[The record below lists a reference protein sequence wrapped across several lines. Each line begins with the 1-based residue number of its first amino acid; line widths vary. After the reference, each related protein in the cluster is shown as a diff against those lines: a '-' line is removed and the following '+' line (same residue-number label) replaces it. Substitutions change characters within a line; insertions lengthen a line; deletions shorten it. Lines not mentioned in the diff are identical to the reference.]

1 MRTRTRLLRSKPGT
15 RPALAALVLAFV
27 LVGLTGCAGWTAY
40 KEGLDRYEAGELEH
54 GVRLLATATEQA
66 PGNTEFRRSYMT
78 RRDAAIN
85 SLHSRALTNLEANL
99 PDAARGDFESILRL
113 DPKNSRAIAGLE
125 RVQSWQRHTR
135 QLAAAEAHLAKKE
148 LDPAQDLINAVLR
161 EDPQDRRA
169 LALGRTLHAE
179 RKSAATQIDRTT
191 PKLKAAYRKP
201 VSLAFRDASLT
212 QVFESLKL
220 ASGINFMFDRD
231 VKADTRLTISV
242 SNKPLEDVIRV
253 ILAGQRLATRV
264 LDEDTLLVYPNT
276 PEKMRDYQE
285 LVIRTFYLG
294 NADATKIVNLARNVI
309 KVRDVYV
316 DEKLNLLVM
325 RDTAEVVRL
334 AERVIANLDVP
345 EPEVMLEMEVLEV
358 SYNRLRELGIRFP
371 DSISGSVVGSG
382 GAGQLTLPEY
392 RNRSSDLVRLNFNN
406 PLVTLNLKQSDG
418 DANLLANPRIRVKNR
433 QTAKVLVG
441 ERVPVIT
448 TLATA
453 NVGTS
458 ESVSYLDV
466 GLKLELEP
474 TVSLDDDVSMK
485 VALEVSTI
493 TDVITRSSGLQAY
506 RLGTRNASTLLRV
519 RDGETQ
525 VLAGLIKNEDRRS
538 AVGIPILSDMPVLGR
553 LFGSTQDNNTKNE
566 IVLLITPRVVRNV
579 TIPSDDRIEILSGTE
594 AAQGASPI
602 QLRPAGVSVPPPPGQ
617 LRPPTGA
624 VPPMPG
630 QPGTMVPTPGGIVPP
645 AIAPPPGSIPM
656 APPPTPPLINP
667 PLVPASPS
675 APGSSGAR

>member
-1 MRTRTRLLRSKPGT
+1 M
-15 RPALAALVLAFV
+15 
-27 LVGLTGCAGWTAY
+27 
-40 KEGLDRYEAGELEH
+40 
-54 GVRLLATATEQA
+54 
-66 PGNTEFRRSYMT
+66 
-78 RRDAAIN
+78 
-85 SLHSRALTNLEANL
+85 
-99 PDAARGDFESILRL
+99 
-113 DPKNSRAIAGLE
+113 
-125 RVQSWQRHTR
+125 
-135 QLAAAEAHLAKKE
+135 
-148 LDPAQDLINAVLR
+148 
-161 EDPQDRRA
+161 
-169 LALGRTLHAE
+169 
-179 RKSAATQIDRTT
+179 
-191 PKLKAAYRKP
+191 
-201 VSLAFRDASLT
+201 
-212 QVFESLKL
+212 
-220 ASGINFMFDRD
+220 
-231 VKADTRLTISV
+231 
-242 SNKPLEDVIRV
+242 
-253 ILAGQRLATRV
+253 
-264 LDEDTLLVYPNT
+264 
-276 PEKMRDYQE
+276 
-285 LVIRTFYLG
+285 
-294 NADATKIVNLARNVI
+294 
-309 KVRDVYV
+309 
-316 DEKLNLLVM
+316 
-325 RDTAEVVRL
+325 
-334 AERVIANLDVP
+334 
-345 EPEVMLEMEVLEV
+345 
-358 SYNRLRELGIRFP
+358 
-371 DSISGSVVGSG
+371 
-382 GAGQLTLPEY
+382 TLPEY

-458 ESVSYLDV
+458 KSVSYLDV

-579 TIPSDDRIEILSGTE
+579 TIPSDNRIEILSGTGGSRGKPDPAQADRRIGSTATGPATASDRCR
-594 AAQGASPI
+594 AADARAARYDGTDARWHGS
-602 QLRPAGVSVPPPPGQ
+602 
-617 LRPPTGA
+617 TGYRSA
-624 VPPMPG
+624 
-630 QPGTMVPTPGGIVPP
+630 
-645 AIAPPPGSIPM
+645 PGSIPM